1 MTLRRRICVGNG
13 QILYNIEF
21 YETADGFSNVIELL
35 ESLRS
40 KAKSVKDARIQYGQ
54 LARYIELLS
63 INGTNLPT
71 DIVKHLGE
79 DIWELRP
86 GFNRVFFFYYENDT
100 YVLLHH
106 FRKKTQKTP
115 RREID
120 KAIKERED
128 YITRKEMDHELE

>member
-1 MTLRRRICVGNG
+1 M
-13 QILYNIEF
+13 YNIEF

>member
-1 MTLRRRICVGNG
+1 
-13 QILYNIEF
+13 LYNIEF

-128 YITRKEMDHELE
+128 YITRKERDHELE

>member
-1 MTLRRRICVGNG
+1 M
-13 QILYNIEF
+13 YNIDF
-21 YETADGFSNVIELL
+21 YETADGFSDVIELL
-35 ESLRS
+35 ESLRV
-40 KAKSVKDARIQYGQ
+40 KAETVKDARIQYGQ

-63 INGTNLPT
+63 INGTNLPDT
-71 DIVKHLGE
+71 IVKPLSDG
-79 DIWELRP
+79 IWELRP
-86 GFNRVFFFYYENDT
+86 GFNRVFFFYHENDT

-128 YITRKEMDHELE
+128 YIIRKEKDHELE